1 MFGYVLLVILVTAG
15 VTLVESF
22 LIAFVAGLLG
32 IGVSFKVIF
41 FVMFVIN
48 FFVGGGSSKQMKD
61 STRAKSSKQ
70 EKRIAKA
77 IGGRQVVG
85 SGSTPFLKG
94 DVVVDKLFIEAK
106 TKMNPSQSITVKKS
120 WIDKAKEQSLAM
132 RKSDYAIA
140 VSFGDPKD
148 YYLIEDSFMEEL
160 LKARE
165 AVKQVQEIPF
175 EDILNGAVGDIEL
188 GWNRAIDKVRRTIE
202 EVYE

>member
-1 MFGYVLLVILVTAG
+1 
-15 VTLVESF
+15 
-22 LIAFVAGLLG
+22 
-32 IGVSFKVIF
+32 
-41 FVMFVIN
+41 
-48 FFVGGGSSKQMKD
+48 
-61 STRAKSSKQ
+61 
-70 EKRIAKA
+70 
-77 IGGRQVVG
+77 
-85 SGSTPFLKG
+85 
-94 DVVVDKLFIEAK
+94 
-106 TKMNPSQSITVKKS
+106 MNPSQSITVKKS